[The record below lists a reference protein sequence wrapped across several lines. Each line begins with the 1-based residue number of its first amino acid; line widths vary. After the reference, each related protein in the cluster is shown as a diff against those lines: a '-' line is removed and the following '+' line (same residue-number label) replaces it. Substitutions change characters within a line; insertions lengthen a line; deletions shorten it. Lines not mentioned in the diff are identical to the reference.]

1 MVKNQPANEGDV
13 RNTGLI
19 PGSGRS
25 PGVGN
30 GNPLQYSCLENS
42 MDRGGW
48 RTTVQGVA
56 KESDTTEVTERA
68 HTHTHTQHSS
78 DFYLFLDG
86 LQPARLLCPWDF
98 PGKDTGVGCHFL
110 LHGIFPEYS

>member
-1 MVKNQPANEGDV
+1 
-13 RNTGLI
+13 
-19 PGSGRS
+19 
-25 PGVGN
+25 
-30 GNPLQYSCLENS
+30 

-68 HTHTHTQHSS
+68 HTHTHTHTRHSS

-98 PGKDTGVGCHFL
+98 PGKDTGVGCHDL
-110 LHGIFPEYS
+110 LQPTLNIKREPNTQHPTLHR